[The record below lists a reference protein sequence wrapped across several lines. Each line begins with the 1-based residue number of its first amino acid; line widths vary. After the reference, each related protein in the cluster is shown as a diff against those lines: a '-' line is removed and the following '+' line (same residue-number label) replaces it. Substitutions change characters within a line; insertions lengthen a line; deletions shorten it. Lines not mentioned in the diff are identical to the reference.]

1 MNDQL
6 QELLT
11 RVYDEGVAKAK
22 AEAALILE
30 AANTE
35 AAAIKS
41 KASSEAESIVS
52 AATKKAQDIASNSS
66 SDLKTA
72 AAHSLSS
79 LKTKITEL
87 ILDKAFAG
95 DIKAVSSDP
104 EFIRKTL
111 ETVLE
116 GWKKDHSD
124 AAVTLSPELSAKLD
138 ENFLGRLKAIM
149 DGKLNIDYNPVMKN
163 GFTISPQDGAYKL
176 SFTDEDFS
184 NLFKSFLRPRTAAL
198 LFG

>member
-1 MNDQL
+1 MN
-6 QELLT
+6 T
-11 RVYDEGVAKAK
+11 
-22 AEAALILE
+22 
-30 AANTE
+30 
-35 AAAIKS
+35 
-41 KASSEAESIVS
+41 AS
-52 AATKKAQDIASNSS
+52 KKAQDIASNSS

-124 AAVTLSPELSAKLD
+124 AAVTLSPELQSKLD